1 MKEEKA
7 ISVIKYALKEFIDRY
22 SGDAEKQDLVLEINK
37 CLCRRLHFFWEYRE
51 VNVRGEV
58 SKNYTAKKK
67 MTERDTAD
75 QLENLMEYI
84 ADEID
89 SPKFQK
95 VEIGGEDLDALYNA
109 VSILRGL
116 EE

>member
-7 ISVIKYALKEFIDRY
+7 ISVIKYALKELIDGY
-22 SGDAEKQDLVLEINK
+22 SGDPKKQDLILEINK
-37 CLCRRLHFFWEYRE
+37 HLIRRLHTFWEYRA
-51 VNVRGEV
+51 VNDRGEV

-95 VEIGGEDLDALYNA
+95 VEIGEEDLDALYNA